1 MRLAAG
7 RGQGLGQG
15 ERRCRMQG
23 RATVV
28 AVLAQEVPRGQ
39 RLGQGSKRQGR
50 QQSMAICLRGLLRLL
65 GFPPLPL
72 SRCRRCRPCPSEC
85 TYWWLE
91 VGASTRAM
99 AAVPV

>member
-15 ERRCRMQG
+15 EGRCRMQG